1 MKTKINVIILAAGM
15 GKRLGPLTKDI
26 PKGMV
31 KLFGKSLLEMQID
44 IFKKCGIDDISIVSG
59 YLAEKINFPS
69 ITYFKNENFST
80 TSGNESVY
88 CAKQKLN
95 NTIICYADLV
105 FDISII
111 KKMIDFNGDI
121 GIAVKSDWKPRY
133 VGRTLHPISE
143 ADTVLF
149 DEFGKIIELGKN
161 IQKPNSNIAEFLG
174 IMRLSSK
181 CSSLFLK
188 RFSELKESHVGTFHG
203 SPSIKQSILPD
214 MIQELID
221 LGINVEPVMI
231 SEKWCEIDT
240 LQDLDFARKVFA
252 NINHR
257 L

>member
-80 TSGNESVY
+80 TSGNESLY

-95 NTIICYADLV
+95 DTIICYTDLV

-111 KKMIDFNGDI
+111 KKMIDFNGDV
-121 GIAVKSDWKPRY
+121 GIAVKSDWKSRY
-133 VGRTLHPISE
+133 VERTLHPISE
-143 ADTVLF
+143 ADNVLF
-149 DEFGKIIELGKN
+149 DESGKIIEIRKN
-161 IQKPNSNIAEFLG
+161 IQKPNANIGEFLG
-174 IMRLSSK
+174 IVRLSSK
-181 CSSLFLK
+181 CSNLFLK

-203 SPSIKQSILPD
+203 SSSLKQSILPD

-221 LGINVEPVMI
+221 LGTNVKPIMV
-231 SEKWCEIDT
+231 SGKWIEIDT
-240 LQDLDFARKVFA
+240 PEDLDIARKVFA
-252 NINHR
+252 NIDH
-257 L
+257 

>member
-1 MKTKINVIILAAGM
+1 MNAIILAAGL
-15 GKRLGPLTKDI
+15 GTRLLPETENI

-31 KLFGKSLLEMQID
+31 KLFDKSLIEMQID
-44 IFKKCGIDDISIVSG
+44 IFKKCGIDDISIVRG

-80 TSGNESVY
+80 TAGNESVY

-95 NTIICYADLV
+95 DTIICYADLI

-111 KKMIDFNGDI
+111 KKMIDFNGDV
-121 GIAVKSDWKPRY
+121 GITVKSDWKPRY

-143 ADTVLF
+143 ADNVLF
-149 DEFGKIIELGKN
+149 DESGKIIEVRKN
-161 IQKPNSNIAEFLG
+161 IQKPDSNIGEFLG

-188 RFSELKESHVGTFHG
+188 RFSELKESHAGTFHN
-203 SPSIKQSILPD
+203 SPSLKQSILND

-231 SEKWCEIDT
+231 SEKWLEIDT
-240 LQDLDFARKVFA
+240 PQDLDTARKVFA
-252 NINHR
+252 NINPV
-257 L
+257 LFKN

>member
-80 TSGNESVY
+80 TSGNESLY

-95 NTIICYADLV
+95 DTIICYADLV

-111 KKMIDFNGDI
+111 KKMIDFNGDV
-121 GIAVKSDWKPRY
+121 GIAVKSDWESRY
-133 VGRTLHPISE
+133 VERTLHPISE
-143 ADTVLF
+143 ADNVLF
-149 DEFGKIIELGKN
+149 DESGKIIEIRKN
-161 IQKPNSNIAEFLG
+161 IQKPNANIGEFLG
-174 IMRLSSK
+174 IVRLSSK

-203 SPSIKQSILPD
+203 SPSLKQSIIPD

-221 LGINVEPVMI
+221 LGTNVKPVMV
-231 SEKWCEIDT
+231 SEKWVEIDT
-240 LQDLDFARKVFA
+240 PEDLEIARKVFA
-252 NINHR
+252 NFHYM
-257 L
+257 

>member
-1 MKTKINVIILAAGM
+1 MNAIILAAGM
-15 GKRLGPLTKDI
+15 GTRLFPATENI
-26 PKGMV
+26 PKGMI
-31 KLFGKSLLEMQID
+31 KLFDKSLIEMQID
-44 IFKKCGIDDISIVSG
+44 IFKKCGIDDISIVRG

-80 TSGNESVY
+80 TSGNESLY

-95 NTIICYADLV
+95 DTIICYADLV

-111 KKMIDFNGDI
+111 KKMIDFNGDV
-121 GIAVKSDWKPRY
+121 GIAVKSDWESRY
-133 VGRTLHPISE
+133 VERTLHPISE
-143 ADTVLF
+143 ADNVLF
-149 DEFGKIIELGKN
+149 DESGKIIEIRKN
-161 IQKPNSNIAEFLG
+161 IQKPNANIGEFLG
-174 IMRLSSK
+174 IVRLSSK

-188 RFSELKESHVGTFHG
+188 RFSELKESHVGTFHS
-203 SPSIKQSILPD
+203 SPSIKQSFLPD

-252 NINHR
+252 KS
-257 L
+257 

>member
-80 TSGNESVY
+80 TSGNESLY

-95 NTIICYADLV
+95 DTIICYADLV

-111 KKMIDFNGDI
+111 KKMIDFNGDV
-121 GIAVKSDWKPRY
+121 GIAVKSDWESRY
-133 VGRTLHPISE
+133 VERTLHPISE
-143 ADTVLF
+143 ADNVLF
-149 DEFGKIIELGKN
+149 DESGKIIELRKN
-161 IQKPNSNIAEFLG
+161 IQKPNSNIGEFLG
-174 IMRLSSK
+174 IVRLSSK
-181 CSSLFLK
+181 GSSLFLK
-188 RFSELKESHVGTFHG
+188 RFSEPHVGTFHS

-214 MIQELID
+214 MLQELID

-231 SEKWCEIDT
+231 SEKWSEVDT
-240 LQDLDFARKVFA
+240 PQDLDFARKNFKHL
-252 NINHR
+252 NNST
-257 L
+257 

>member
-1 MKTKINVIILAAGM
+1 MNAIILAAGM
-15 GKRLGPLTKDI
+15 GMRLLPDTEDI

-31 KLFGKSLLEMQID
+31 KLFDKSLIEMQID
-44 IFKKCGIDDISIVSG
+44 IFKKCGIDDISIVRG

-80 TSGNESVY
+80 TAGNESVY

-95 NTIICYADLV
+95 DTIICYADLV
-105 FDISII
+105 FDMSLI
-111 KKMIDFNGDI
+111 KKMIDFSGDV
-121 GIAVKSDWKPRY
+121 GLAVKSDWKPRY

-143 ADTVLF
+143 ADNVLF
-149 DEFGKIIELGKN
+149 DESGKIIEVRKN
-161 IQKPNSNIAEFLG
+161 IQKPNSNIGEFLG

-203 SPSIKQSILPD
+203 SPSLKQSIIPD

-221 LGINVEPVMI
+221 LGTNVKPVMV
-231 SEKWCEIDT
+231 SEKWVEIDT
-240 LQDLDFARKVFA
+240 PEDLEIARKVFA
-252 NINHR
+252 NFHPV
-257 L
+257 

>member
-1 MKTKINVIILAAGM
+1 MNVIILAAGM
-15 GKRLGPLTKDI
+15 GTRLLPETQNI

-31 KLFGKSLLEMQID
+31 KLFDKSLIEIQID
-44 IFKKCGIDDISIVSG
+44 IFKKCGIDDISIVTG

-69 ITYFKNENFST
+69 INYFKNENFST
-80 TSGNESVY
+80 TAGNESVY

-95 NTIICYADLV
+95 DTIICYADLV

-111 KKMIDFNGDI
+111 KKMIDFNGDV
-121 GIAVKSDWKPRY
+121 GIAVKSDWESRY
-133 VGRTLHPISE
+133 VERTLHPISE
-143 ADTVLF
+143 ADNVLF
-149 DEFGKIIELGKN
+149 DESGKIIEVRKN
-161 IQKPNSNIAEFLG
+161 IQKPNSNIGEFLG

-188 RFSELKESHVGTFHG
+188 KFSELKESHVGTFHS
-203 SPSIKQSILPD
+203 SPSLKQSILND

-240 LQDLDFARKVFA
+240 LQDLDFAKKKFK
-252 NINHR
+252 NIHLDNCT
-257 L
+257 

>member
-1 MKTKINVIILAAGM
+1 MKAKINVIILAAGM

-80 TSGNESVY
+80 TSGNESLY

-95 NTIICYADLV
+95 DTIICYADLV

-111 KKMIDFNGDI
+111 KKMIDFNGDV
-121 GIAVKSDWKPRY
+121 GIAVKSDWESRY
-133 VGRTLHPISE
+133 VERTLHPISE
-143 ADTVLF
+143 ADNVLF
-149 DEFGKIIELGKN
+149 DESGKIIEIRKN
-161 IQKPNSNIAEFLG
+161 IQKPNANIGEFLG
-174 IMRLSSK
+174 IVRLSSK

-203 SPSIKQSILPD
+203 SPSLKQSIIPD

-221 LGINVEPVMI
+221 LGTSVKPVMV
-231 SEKWCEIDT
+231 SEKWVEIDT
-240 LQDLDFARKVFA
+240 PEDLDIARKVFA
-252 NINHR
+252 NIDH
-257 L
+257 

>member
-1 MKTKINVIILAAGM
+1 MNAIILAAGM
-15 GKRLGPLTKDI
+15 GMRLLPETKNV

-31 KLFGKSLLEMQID
+31 KLFDKSLIEMQID

-80 TSGNESVY
+80 TAGNESLY

-95 NTIICYADLV
+95 DTIICYADLV

-143 ADTVLF
+143 ADNVLF
-149 DEFGKIIELGKN
+149 DESGKIIELRKN
-161 IQKPNSNIAEFLG
+161 IQKPNANIGEFLG
-174 IMRLSSK
+174 IVRLSSK

-188 RFSELKESHVGTFHG
+188 RFSELKESHVGIFHG
-203 SPSIKQSILPD
+203 SPSLKQSILPD

-221 LGINVEPVMI
+221 LGVNVEPVMI

-240 LQDLDFARKVFA
+240 TQDIDFARNFFWG
-252 NINHR
+252 IN
-257 L
+257 LDNCP

>member
-1 MKTKINVIILAAGM
+1 MKAKINVIILAAGM

-80 TSGNESVY
+80 TSGNESLY

-95 NTIICYADLV
+95 DTIICYTDLV

-111 KKMIDFNGDI
+111 KKMIDFNGDV
-121 GIAVKSDWKPRY
+121 GIAVKSDWESRY
-133 VGRTLHPISE
+133 VERTLHPISE
-143 ADTVLF
+143 ADNVLF
-149 DEFGKIIELGKN
+149 DESGKIIEIRKN
-161 IQKPNSNIAEFLG
+161 IQKPNANIGEFLG
-174 IMRLSSK
+174 IVRLSSK

-188 RFSELKESHVGTFHG
+188 RFSELKESHVGTFHD
-203 SPSIKQSILPD
+203 SPSLKQSIIPD

-221 LGINVEPVMI
+221 LGTNVKPVMV
-231 SEKWCEIDT
+231 SEKWVEIDT
-240 LQDLDFARKVFA
+240 PEDLEIARKVFA
-252 NINHR
+252 NFHPV
-257 L
+257 